1 VVGGNVVLTRPVEV
15 VVTAVGGVTVVVVAG
30 GASVVGGTVS
40 VVVVAIVPRVVAV
53 EVAVK
58 LGPGTSTST
67 DLETVPGSPAG
78 SAALT
83 VSNVRAEGARCR
95 PVRVTA

>member
-1 VVGGNVVLTRPVEV
+1 MAREVGVANVVATARVTGVVGAVGGMATCVAPVATEVEAV
-15 VVTAVGGVTVVVVAG
+15 VVTAA
-30 GASVVGGTVS
+30 
-40 VVVVAIVPRVVAV
+40 PRVVAV
-53 EVAVK
+53 EVALK

-83 VSNVRAEGARCR
+83 VNNVRAEGARCR